1 MSVAADFGVTQVVAN
16 WGIHAILKKAI
27 FAGEAGD

>member
-1 MSVAADFGVTQVVAN
+1 VTQVVDAN

-27 FAGEAGD
+27 FAGETG